1 MALLGHLRVLQEH
14 WLGFSIFA
22 IVLYLLR
29 NKYYHGLQ
37 AYPGPWLAAYTNWWR
52 FFDTLSGSAERTH
65 IRLHQQNGD
74 IVRLGPNMLSFSDPR
89 AIKDIYGLNRGV
101 SNFYPVQQAL
111 SKGQRLQSLF
121 STVDE
126 VYHSKYRRC
135 INNAFTMSSLVS
147 YEGLIDSTTSFFIE
161 QTQKLFVD
169 TRRSCDFNQWLQ
181 FYAFDVIGELTWSQR
196 IGFLERNYD
205 IDGIVRFIGEFLE
218 YASLNISTQKLSAA
232 NRISAPEDTK
242 GGKRQNVDLM
252 TKFLQAKE
260 KHPDFMTDSQ
270 VLASAV
276 SMINAGSDTTSI
288 SLSAAFYLLLKNPR
302 CYSRLMEELDEAYN
316 SGRIGGR
323 NSGLVSWAE
332 SQTLPYLDSVIQETF
347 RLHPAVGLLLE
358 RVVPEGGLIICG
370 RHIPAGTIVGC
381 NAWVLHRRADI
392 FGEDTNAFRPERWI
406 EASTQELSN
415 MKAAM
420 CHFGSGARSCIGKSI
435 AMLEIY
441 KLLPAFLLHFEI
453 ELDGQ
458 DNNWTTRNFWF
469 VKQSDFNT
477 RFAVRDRQG
486 KGANSNSNV
495 SYRPDP

>member
-1 MALLGHLRVLQEH
+1 
-14 WLGFSIFA
+14 
-22 IVLYLLR
+22 
-29 NKYYHGLQ
+29 
-37 AYPGPWLAAYTNWWR
+37 
-52 FFDTLSGSAERTH
+52 
-65 IRLHQQNGD
+65 
-74 IVRLGPNMLSFSDPR
+74 
-89 AIKDIYGLNRGV
+89 
-101 SNFYPVQQAL
+101 
-111 SKGQRLQSLF
+111 
-121 STVDE
+121 
-126 VYHSKYRRC
+126 
-135 INNAFTMSSLVS
+135 MSSLVS

-161 QTQKLFVD
+161 RTQKLFVD

-196 IGFLERNYD
+196 IGFLEKNYD
-205 IDGIVRFIGEFLE
+205 IDGIVGFIGEFLE

-392 FGEDTNAFRPERWI
+392 FGEDSNAFRPERWI

-486 KGANSNSNV
+486 KGADSNSNV